1 MDGKRVKREWAE
13 KILTAAAKYRYALL
27 VLLLG
32 AVLMLLPGGKRE
44 ASAPD
49 PETET
54 AFDRAA
60 VQREMEQILSRIDG
74 VGRLHLMLTVVSGG
88 EQELAQ
94 NESVSRSASPEGTQE
109 YTQKTETVLLGRGS
123 EQQAVVKRTLYPRY
137 VGALVVCEG
146 AENAAVRLQV
156 VQAVSALTALPADR
170 ISVVKGSP

>member
-13 KILTAAAKYRYALL
+13 KLLTAAAKYRYALL

-32 AVLMLLPGGKRE
+32 AVLMQLPGGKRE

-49 PETET
+49 PE
-54 AFDRAA
+54 F
-60 VQREMEQILSRIDG
+60 LG
-74 VGRLHLMLTVVSGG
+74 
-88 EQELAQ
+88 
-94 NESVSRSASPEGTQE
+94 SVDQHDHVTQE